1 MSEPTTGL
9 VPIEGGGSADRGAEA
24 RPEWGGESFTASL
37 TAGLSETQLGMFTSL
52 LQLPASQIPS
62 HAQLVV
68 RYEQLRSLGNDL
80 VGSLRKTWMLL
91 DKHRQKL
98 HEATAEIAALRR
110 AVPGAPPECLSTLP
124 VTDSLQVENF
134 APNLFDPTAGSSN
147 LKAVSQSNTMQ
158 ETPDMFRFLGELR
171 TLNTVSRPNVQL
183 TIRGP
188 DGSRPPSA
196 SGDASGKRRSPSTPQ
211 MRRLSQSSARRSS
224 VDRSSTGSARGSV
237 VHRSSVYN
245 SSTAGIPSIASVTTG
260 PYPAHASV
268 LTNLYKSRTRSAS
281 ALRTDNS
288 PPKNYTRDR
297 KRIVSADGG
306 KPHQRHRGRYVSK
319 RGGPFRTVV
328 RVLNRENLSLREEN
342 LDLRR
347 RLSEASMSQAGAQPT
362 GLSISMSAV
371 EPQATVH
378 TALPQVVT
386 NTPDSIVRD
395 AAPSEFHVQESVA
408 KPIREPA
415 PERAV
420 CTPSSMYCQAP
431 KGIWEQRQR
440 DIPPRHAS
448 ALAPPGLETSLDEFC
463 VHDLTSGTSRSSSTT
478 SAGSQAKEHSETPIS
493 DRATKPMTIT
503 DHPGALAP
511 LPSAQETQKQT
522 PVYEYTDTFTES
534 VEARVVEFRD
544 EALRRKATMGME
556 RPAPNGEQLDALLR
570 EKAELLQT
578 VTTLQRRLQERT
590 LPDLVVPRETVEI
603 ALRDLVAS
611 NAVRE
616 IPASAAEFISIEGL
630 EPLLT
635 SFVEEAVQTEALRIV
650 AFSDGKV
657 RESSFLTEHATPPAT
672 DAISRDSSH
681 IEYDT
686 ASSSRSLALLP
697 ARRSE
702 STSRMTSFAAPT
714 TTTTTMISVATDIIP
729 TESVGTLT
737 DEVSLDPTIER
748 ELREQIILLE
758 GQVYTATTAT
768 ERQKLEAEHLERQ
781 LAGVK
786 EEYDKLYAYAQAQNA
801 THGRMSDANLEVL
814 RLQNELVSLRTQ
826 HEEALKRALAGDE
839 AVTISQQ
846 LRQENWRLKAEAA
859 KLQKE
864 LTRAIEELREF
875 KRKTSAVLKEH
886 LRTAVDPALYAEV
899 KGKAERIELELT
911 KLSQAKEAAEKALH
925 SLEELK
931 SKEIME
937 LVANNVSLQRQVRE
951 LTLMVEAL
959 KATREERHAAASKY
973 DETRFKLLKEY
984 QSQIAK
990 YEALVGHLRRE
1001 IAQNEAQI
1009 HALTVAAEDRANAI
1023 MHAEQARAEIKSLRE
1038 ELERQAEKREARQ
1051 TPEPDVQMIIE
1062 NAALRQQ
1069 VTKLEGQILDLQ
1081 NAGAPEELK
1090 HLRKMLEGVEV
1101 PPQYGSSV
1109 AKYIAELQ
1117 RDALTLR
1124 DELLK
1129 AQLRVDELRA
1139 GQDAYAQELDLL
1151 ARTGLRVVVR
1161 DVNGLVLNQLEQH
1174 MEINAAYREVID
1186 ELSRMIQLLASGSEA
1201 IAFAQ
1206 GISLQDYLRATTRC
1220 QTLEAEARARR
1231 VELEKLHA
1239 ELHSA
1244 RKANADILRL
1254 A

>member
-9 VPIEGGGSADRGAEA
+9 VPLEGGESTDRGPDL
-24 RPEWGGESFTASL
+24 RTEWGGESFTASL

-62 HAQLVV
+62 HAQLIV

-134 APNLFDPTAGSSN
+134 APNLYDPTAGSSN
-147 LKAVSQSNTMQ
+147 LRAVSQSNTLQ

-171 TLNTVSRPNVQL
+171 TLNTVARANVPL

-196 SGDASGKRRSPSTPQ
+196 NGDQSGKRRSPSTPQ

-237 VHRSSVYN
+237 VHRGSVYN

-281 ALRTDNS
+281 AVRTESS

-306 KPHQRHRGRYVSK
+306 KPHRHRGRHISK

-328 RVLNRENLSLREEN
+328 RVLNRENMSLREEN
-342 LDLRR
+342 TDLRR
-347 RLSEASMSQAGAQPT
+347 RLSEASMSQAGMQPT
-362 GLSISMSAV
+362 GLSISMSAF

-386 NTPDSIVRD
+386 NTPDSVIRD
-395 AAPSEFHVQESVA
+395 ATLSEFHVQESVA
-408 KPIREPA
+408 KPIREPS

-431 KGIWEQRQR
+431 KGIWEQRQK
-440 DIPPRHAS
+440 DIPPRHAGV
-448 ALAPPGLETSLDEFC
+448 LAPPGLETSLDEFC

-478 SAGSQAKEHSETPIS
+478 SAGSQAKEHAEIPVS
-493 DRATKPMTIT
+493 DCITKPMTVT
-503 DHPGALAP
+503 DNAGALAP
-511 LPSAQETQKQT
+511 LPSAQEGQKRA

-534 VEARVVEFRD
+534 VEARVIEFRD
-544 EALRRKATMGME
+544 EALRRKATLGAD
-556 RPAPNGEQLDALLR
+556 RPVPDGEQLETLLR

-578 VTTLQRRLQERT
+578 VTTLQKRLQERT
-590 LPDLVVPRETVEI
+590 QTDLVVPRETVETV
-603 ALRDLVAS
+603 LRDLVAS
-611 NAVRE
+611 NAVHE
-616 IPASAAEFISIEGL
+616 IPASVAEFISLDGL

-635 SFVEEAVQTEALRIV
+635 SFIEEAVQTEALRMV
-650 AFSDGKV
+650 AFSDGKL

-672 DAISRDSSH
+672 DFTSRDSSH
-681 IEYDT
+681 LEYNT
-686 ASSSRSLALLP
+686 ASSSDRSLGLLP
-697 ARRSE
+697 TRRSE
-702 STSRMTSFAAPT
+702 SASRTAFLAAPIAT
-714 TTTTTMISVATDIIP
+714 ATISVATDAILMEP
-729 TESVGTLT
+729 VGTLT
-737 DEVSLDPTIER
+737 DEPSPDPVVER

-758 GQVYTATTAT
+758 SQLYAATTT
-768 ERQKLEAEHLERQ
+768 SDRQKLETEHLERQ
-781 LAGVK
+781 LAAVRD
-786 EEYDKLYAYAQAQNA
+786 EYDKLYAYAQAQNA

-814 RLQNELVSLRTQ
+814 RLQNELVSLQTQ
-826 HEEALKRALAGDE
+826 HDEALKRALAGDE

-846 LRQENWRLKAEAA
+846 LRQDNWRLKAESA

-875 KRKTSAVLKEH
+875 KRKTSVILKEH

-899 KGKAERIELELT
+899 KERAERVELELT
-911 KLSQAKEAAEKALH
+911 KLTHAKEAAEKALR

-931 SKEIME
+931 NKEVME
-937 LVANNVSLQRQVRE
+937 LVASNVSLQRQVRD
-951 LTLMVEAL
+951 LTLMIDAL
-959 KATREERHAAASKY
+959 KTTREERHTAASKC
-973 DETRFKLLKEY
+973 DETRNRLVEEY
-984 QSQIAK
+984 RGQIAK

-1001 IAQNEAQI
+1001 IAQNEAHI
-1009 HALTVAAEDRANAI
+1009 HTLTVAAEDRANAVL
-1023 MHAEQARAEIKSLRE
+1023 HAEQARAELKSLRE
-1038 ELERQAEKREARQ
+1038 ELERRVEQQEART
-1051 TPEPDVQMIIE
+1051 TPEPNVQMILE
-1062 NAALRQQ
+1062 NAALRQR
-1069 VTKLEGQILDLQ
+1069 VSKLEEQVQNDQ
-1081 NAGAPEELK
+1081 NAGTAEELK
-1090 HLRKMLEGVEV
+1090 HLREMLEGVEV
-1101 PPQYGSSV
+1101 PPQYGISV
-1109 AKYIAELQ
+1109 AKYIAALQ

-1129 AQLRVDELRA
+1129 AQLRADELRA
-1139 GQDAYAQELDLL
+1139 GQEAYAKELDLL

-1174 MEINAAYREVID
+1174 MEINAAYQEVID
-1186 ELSRMIQLLASGSEA
+1186 ELSRTIQLLASGSEV
-1201 IAFAQ
+1201 ITFAQ